1 MLTDIIFVD
10 NYKFEL
16 ELSPSQ
22 IKIKLIDL
30 TLYEIYEGFVNEDDI
45 YVKPI
50 QKFYSMIIESL
61 NEESNYKFTINDEKT
76 TFLCTISYS
85 DNMIYIDEHIRLIK
99 IEDHKTKEILLL
111 DRIEYLEG
119 LAVPVGIII
128 STISLLSLYLMFL
141 IIILK

>member
-22 IKIKLIDL
+22 IKIKLIDSA
-30 TLYEIYEGFVNEDDI
+30 LYEIYEGFVNEDDI